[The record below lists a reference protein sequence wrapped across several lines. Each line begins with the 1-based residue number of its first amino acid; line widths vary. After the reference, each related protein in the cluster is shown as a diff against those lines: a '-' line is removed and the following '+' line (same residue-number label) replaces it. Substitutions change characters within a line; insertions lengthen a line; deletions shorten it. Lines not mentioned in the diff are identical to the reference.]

1 MTYLLSLIGTE
12 SSIDRS
18 EQFLCYYINNA
29 MNIQIVR
36 VINEAKCL
44 FDRVVFSRESI
55 LFTALPESYLEIHSP
70 LIDGI
75 RISRVD
81 CKLLHI
87 HEVSNLAKSFVEVL
101 N

>member
-18 EQFLCYYINNA
+18 KHFLCYYINNA

-36 VINEAKCL
+36 VISEAKCL

-75 RISRVD
+75 RLSRVD
-81 CKLLHI
+81 CRLLHVN
-87 HEVSNLAKSFVEVL
+87 EVNDLAKSFAKVP